1 MYTYEF
7 SGHHTWYIE
16 GAGEIIGMDWNTL
29 KVKYKCIPMNSR
41 DIPPGTFKA
50 PGSIIEINENTLK
63 AKYKC
68 IPMNSWD
75 LSTWII

>member
-1 MYTYEF
+1 
-7 SGHHTWYIE
+7 
-16 GAGEIIGMDWNTL
+16 
-29 KVKYKCIPMNSR
+29 MNSR